1 VQNLQTS
8 PGSSTIPN
16 KKYIFAGFN
25 ALSKA
30 ELQIIKNLKKS
41 FLIKV

>member
-1 VQNLQTS
+1 L
-8 PGSSTIPN
+8 IPPD

-30 ELQIIKNLKKS
+30 ELQIIKNLMKRGDAEFIIDADS
-41 FLIKV
+41 I